1 MPQVF
6 KIDGYTVY
14 FWSNEGEPLE
24 PIHVHDAEGRPRKD
38 GTKIWITASGKAFVT
53 EWKDDIAVKAQ
64 KNILRMIEANS
75 KYIVNKWVNQFGELR
90 FYC

>member
-6 KIDGYTVY
+6 KIGNYTVY

-24 PIHVHDAEGRPRKD
+24 PIHVHVADGIPRRDA
-38 GTKIWITASGKAFVT
+38 TKIWITESGKAFVVD
-53 EWKDDIAVKAQ
+53 WKADIPTSAQ

-75 KYIVNKWVNQFGELR
+75 KIIIDKWNEHFGEAR
-90 FYC
+90 YYC